1 MWQAPSLAASPLLS
15 VTNSSV
21 LAGTQSVAVLIRES
35 GVEVE
40 GKLEVL
46 ELRLSASLLHF
57 RGFDGTMARL
67 CGFEFEKLSTLS
79 GLLCNPSFDT

>member
-1 MWQAPSLAASPLLS
+1 MVASAPPS

-21 LAGTQSVAVLIRES
+21 LAVTQLVVLIRET

-40 GKLEVL
+40 GMLEVR

>member
-1 MWQAPSLAASPLLS
+1 MVASPPPSVTDLS
-15 VTNSSV
+15 VLV
-21 LAGTQSVAVLIRES
+21 GTQSVVLIRET

-46 ELRLSASLLHF
+46 ELRLSASLPHF
-57 RGFDGTMARL
+57 RDFDGTMARL

>member
-1 MWQAPSLAASPLLS
+1 MVASLPPS

-21 LAGTQSVAVLIRES
+21 LAVTQSVVLIRES

-40 GKLEVL
+40 GMLEVL